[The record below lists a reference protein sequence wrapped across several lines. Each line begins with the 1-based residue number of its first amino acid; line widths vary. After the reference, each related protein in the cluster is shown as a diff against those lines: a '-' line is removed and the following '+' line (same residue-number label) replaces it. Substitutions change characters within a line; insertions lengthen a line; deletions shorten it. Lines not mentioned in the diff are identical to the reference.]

1 MPRLHTLAGV
11 LTLLLAAPV
20 ALAQDPVYTWVDAQ
34 GVRHFSQTPPEGVQ
48 YEVRGVRDRA
58 VGTTA
63 ATSAPTAAPPSQD
76 QQACDRARLSLAQL
90 DSNTPLEMDK
100 DGDGKREALTAE
112 DRATQRRL
120 AEQAIRAYCVAP
132 DTPGG

>member
-1 MPRLHTLAGV
+1 MIRFHPLVVALA
-11 LTLLLAAPV
+11 LLLAAPV
-20 ALAQDPVYTWVDAQ
+20 AHAQDPVYTWVDAQ

-58 VGTTA
+58 VGTNA
-63 ATSAPTAAPPSQD
+63 AASPAGPTPPSQD

-90 DSNTPLEMDK
+90 DSNAPLLIDK
-100 DGDGKREALTAE
+100 DGDGKSEPLTPE
-112 DRATQRRL
+112 DRAAQRQL

-132 DTPGG
+132 DARGG